1 MAHPVHN
8 TRSGQ
13 TKSGTSIFMDFTAR
27 QLHSPNSVVQSTWDK
42 TTTHIKHAQW
52 RPLIPSKLAGYLDAL
67 KGLLLVKIHE
77 MRIKSQ
83 LMIKKMGDRGV
94 QFSS

>member
-1 MAHPVHN
+1 M
-8 TRSGQ
+8 
-13 TKSGTSIFMDFTAR
+13 
-27 QLHSPNSVVQSTWDK
+27 LHLPCRVVSLLQ
-42 TTTHIKHAQW
+42 QW